1 MADIKLNDLSNRS
14 ASGSDLFNDSESFL
28 KELSDEG
35 EQIVGGLRVDVWCA
49 LPTCRRT
56 GGAIS
61 CLDTGAPDVVIYRAA
76 PKP

>member
-1 MADIKLNDLSNRS
+1 MADIKLNDLLTQNN
-14 ASGSDLFNDSESFL
+14 SGSDLFSDSESFL

-35 EQIVGGLRVDVWCA
+35 EQIVGGLKVDIWCA

-61 CLDTGAPDVVIYRAA
+61 CLDTGAPDVIIYKAGPR
-76 PKP
+76 